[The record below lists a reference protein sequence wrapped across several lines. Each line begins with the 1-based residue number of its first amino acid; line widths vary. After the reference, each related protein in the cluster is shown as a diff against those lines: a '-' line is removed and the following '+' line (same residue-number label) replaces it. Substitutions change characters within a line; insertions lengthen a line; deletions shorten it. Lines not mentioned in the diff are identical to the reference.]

1 LRTDTIFYQL
11 FQTFP
16 TLLMELLGEDPASI
30 ASYQFT
36 SVGVKEKAFRF
47 DGVFLPQS
55 EDKTIWFVEVQFQKV
70 NEFYSQL
77 FSEIFLFLQQYRPVQ
92 DWGVL
97 VLFPDRQME
106 PALGK
111 QYRELQ
117 GRVRAI
123 YLNELEAGTSVILG
137 LVKLV
142 VTPETEVIKAA
153 QALMAMGQGVDGL
166 LEFVETILVY
176 KLKTLSREEIERMF
190 TLGDLRQTRVYQEAK
205 QEGRQEGEQRG
216 CLVLRNAITK
226 QIARKFGRVPDDL
239 NTKLAQLSLEQLGE
253 IAEAIIDI
261 SSLEELEHLL
271 GCNNPS

>member
-1 LRTDTIFYQL
+1 MT
-11 FQTFP
+11 
-16 TLLMELLGEDPASI
+16 
-30 ASYQFT
+30 
-36 SVGVKEKAFRF
+36 
-47 DGVFLPQS
+47 
-55 EDKTIWFVEVQFQKV
+55 
-70 NEFYSQL
+70 
-77 FSEIFLFLQQYRPVQ
+77 IFLFLQQYRPVQ

-97 VLFPDRQME
+97 VLFPDRKTE
-106 PALGK
+106 PDLGR
-111 QYRELQ
+111 QYRELR

-205 QEGRQEGEQRG
+205 QEGRQEGQQEGEQRG
-216 CLVLRNAITK
+216 KIMALRETLHR
-226 QIARKFGRVPDDL
+226 QIARKFGRVM
-239 NTKLAQLSLEQLGE
+239 SFSS
-253 IAEAIIDI
+253 AEA
-261 SSLEELEHLL
+261 SRS
-271 GCNNPS
+271 GS

>member
-1 LRTDTIFYQL
+1 
-11 FQTFP
+11 
-16 TLLMELLGEDPASI
+16 M
-30 ASYQFT
+30 
-36 SVGVKEKAFRF
+36 
-47 DGVFLPQS
+47 
-55 EDKTIWFVEVQFQKV
+55 EVQFQKV

-97 VLFPDRQME
+97 VLFPDRQTE
-106 PALGK
+106 PVLGK

-153 QALMAMGQGVDGL
+153 QALVAMGQGVDGL
-166 LEFVETILVY
+166 LEFVETILIY

-190 TLGDLRQTRVYQEAK
+190 TLGDLRQTKVYQEAK
-205 QEGRQEGEQRG
+205 QEGRQEGRQEGEQRG
-216 CLVLRNAITK
+216 KIMALREILYR
-226 QIARKFGRVPDDL
+226 QIARKFGGVPDSTS
-239 NTKLAQLSLEQLGE
+239 TKLEQLSLEQLGVV
-253 IAEAIIDI
+253 AEAIIDV
-261 SSLEELEHLL
+261 SSLEELENLL
-271 GCNNPS
+271 T